1 MSCYQHAGQNQN
13 TVAVNKVSK
22 NVAKFRY
29 LVTALTTRRIHKQ
42 IKVGLNPG
50 NRFSSTVQPENVEV
64 TA

>member
-1 MSCYQHAGQNQN
+1 M
-13 TVAVNKVSK
+13 AVNKVSK

-50 NRFSSTVQPENVEV
+50 NRFASTVQPENVEV